1 MNAWDNL
8 PDDVSNGDPRAP
20 WNEADE
26 DEEEGA
32 EREEW
37 QEWGGRGAAC
47 DLLLF
52 SRDVASSTNA

>member
-1 MNAWDNL
+1 MNAWGNL
-8 PDDVSNGDPRAP
+8 PDGVGNGDPRAP

-26 DEEEGA
+26 EEEEGA

-37 QEWGGRGAAC
+37 QEWGGRGVAC

-52 SRDVASSTNA
+52 GPGVAFGPNA